1 MAAAFSWETTSSCRA
16 EDLVIGDVDLS
27 KFVEELVNFLWC
39 HVGLSAFMNSLA
51 TGVRSTRRLLS
62 MSM

>member
-16 EDLVIGDVDLS
+16 EDLVIGDVDVS

-39 HVGLSAFMNSLA
+39 RVDLHELAGHGRTIYAPPIVHVH
-51 TGVRSTRRLLS
+51 V
-62 MSM
+62 